1 VSSLCRHDA
10 YLLPVE
16 EGLTWHSSTHRQ
28 PMTVKVDEPA
38 VAFLPPL
45 CLHNA
50 TLDLD
55 WSFRLRIT

>member
-1 VSSLCRHDA
+1 
-10 YLLPVE
+10 
-16 EGLTWHSSTHRQ
+16 
-28 PMTVKVDEPA
+28 VKVDEPA